1 MGYNSRIYNIASI
14 VYLPF
19 LTSMKN
25 QVALIIIFNHKYNK
39 NIEVLR
45 HIYKNRFTN
54 IYFLVPFYEGN
65 HPDVIAVYG
74 SSYYFQGYLAQG
86 FRQYFKEAYKH
97 YFFVAD
103 DMILNPAI
111 HEDNYTDFF
120 QLQQNESFIPEI
132 FSLHNFSNDDTLLL
146 LNIMTAKKGKVKKF
160 WWRTRLAYLYNP
172 EKKGVE
178 IEKELPSY
186 TEAAARLEQHGYE
199 IKPLS
204 YYDIFGGINAD
215 TSIRYKLKHGYKLL
229 LNAGKLTKKFYLKY
243 PLVASY
249 SDIVIV
255 SKNSIEQFVH
265 YCGVFAA
272 TKLFV
277 EVAIP
282 TALLLAAD
290 KVKTEPGIGKR
301 GLLYW
306 NYSPEQIARYE
317 NDMQQYNYELQQLLQ
332 RFPSD
337 KLYIHPIK
345 LSKWKTTLPKESL
358 L

>member
-1 MGYNSRIYNIASI
+1 
-14 VYLPF
+14 
-19 LTSMKN
+19 MKN
-25 QVALIIIFNHKYNK
+25 KVALIIIFNHKYNK

-45 HIYKNRFTN
+45 HIYKDRFSN

-65 HPDVIAVYG
+65 HPNVIAVYG

-111 HEDNYTDFF
+111 NEDNYADFF
-120 QLQQNESFIPEI
+120 QLQQDESFIPEI
-132 FSLHNFSNDDTLLL
+132 FSLHNFTNDDTLLPL
-146 LNIMTAKKGKVKKF
+146 DIMTAKKGKVKKF

-178 IEKELPSY
+178 IEKELPHY
-186 TEAAARLEQHGYE
+186 NEAAARLGQHGYE
-199 IKPLS
+199 IEPLT

-215 TSIRYKLKHGYKLL
+215 TSIRYKVKQAYKLL
-229 LNAGKLTKKFYLKY
+229 LNTGKLSKKYYLKY

-255 SKNSIEQFVH
+255 DKNTIQQFVH

-272 TKLFV
+272 TELFV

-282 TALLLAAD
+282 TALLLASA
-290 KVKTEPGIGKR
+290 KAVKTEPLIGKR

-306 NYSPEQIARYE
+306 NYSPQQTARYE
-317 NDMQQYNYELQQLLQ
+317 SDMQQYNYELHQLLQ
-332 RFPSD
+332 RFPAG

-345 LSKWKTTLPKESL
+345 LSKWKTTLSEESL